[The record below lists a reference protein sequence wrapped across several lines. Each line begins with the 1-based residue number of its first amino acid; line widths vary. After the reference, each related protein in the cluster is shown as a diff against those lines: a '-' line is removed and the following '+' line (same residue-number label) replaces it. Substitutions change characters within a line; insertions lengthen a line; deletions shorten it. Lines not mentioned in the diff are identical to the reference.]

1 MNHTPR
7 RSITVVCLANRQTQS
22 LNLYRC
28 QNCASI
34 KIFHSSR
41 VDAISNCENCPSS
54 RFALARSKSD
64 KEWTDIIKAN
74 YPPEKSLSSPYI
86 YDRLRYVMKFV
97 LPKTDEKSR
106 LGLVF
111 ALFMTVIP
119 LVALAMFAQYGSAVT
134 IDFND
139 VVGSFLWFFL
149 ALLVVA
155 VGVTVAAVLIKE
167 DEPKAVELWKNA
179 VMSLWAFVIA
189 LGLWFG
195 WALLL
200 ILLFLA

>member
-1 MNHTPR
+1 
-7 RSITVVCLANRQTQS
+7 
-22 LNLYRC
+22 
-28 QNCASI
+28 
-34 KIFHSSR
+34 
-41 VDAISNCENCPSS
+41 
-54 RFALARSKSD
+54 
-64 KEWTDIIKAN
+64 
-74 YPPEKSLSSPYI
+74 
-86 YDRLRYVMKFV
+86 MKFV

-155 VGVTVAAVLIKE
+155 VGVTVVAVLVKE
-167 DEPKAVELWKNA
+167 DEPKAVELWKEA
-179 VMSLWAFVIA
+179 VMALWAFVIA
-189 LGLWFG
+189 VGLWFG